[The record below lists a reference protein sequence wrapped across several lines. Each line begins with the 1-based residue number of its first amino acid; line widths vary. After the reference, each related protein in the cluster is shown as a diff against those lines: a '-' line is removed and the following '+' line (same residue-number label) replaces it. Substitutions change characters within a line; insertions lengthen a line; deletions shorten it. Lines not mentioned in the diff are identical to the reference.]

1 MSIVIIV
8 VAAVAAA
15 ALVGLLIAVA
25 IAFGPAQRA
34 RALQKRIEAREA
46 REYEV
51 HEKLREHTKE
61 FEKEVNTILQ
71 MIHQRPLIKHPI
83 APQEIYFMCRFA

>member
-1 MSIVIIV
+1 MSVILIV

-25 IAFGPAQRA
+25 VAFGPAQRA
-34 RALQKRIEAREA
+34 RALQKRLEAREA

-61 FEKEVNTILQ
+61 FEKEVNQI
-71 MIHQRPLIKHPI
+71 
-83 APQEIYFMCRFA
+83 FAHDSTG

>member
-1 MSIVIIV
+1 MSIILIV

-15 ALVGLLIAVA
+15 VIVAVLIALA

-34 RALQKRIEAREA
+34 RALQKRIEARRA

-61 FEKEVNTILQ
+61 FEKEVNNQTFITC
-71 MIHQRPLIKHPI
+71 KC
-83 APQEIYFMCRFA
+83 A

>member
-1 MSIVIIV
+1 MSIILIV
-8 VAAVAAA
+8 VAAAVATA
-15 ALVGLLIAVA
+15 ALVALLIAVA

-51 HEKLREHTKE
+51 NEKLREHTKE
-61 FEKEVNTILQ
+61 FEKEVNI
-71 MIHQRPLIKHPI
+71 ISII
-83 APQEIYFMCRFA
+83 

>member
-1 MSIVIIV
+1 M
-8 VAAVAAA
+8 A
-15 ALVGLLIAVA
+15 LLIAVA

-51 HEKLREHTKE
+51 NEKLREHTKE
-61 FEKEVNTILQ
+61 FEKEVN
-71 MIHQRPLIKHPI
+71 KN
-83 APQEIYFMCRFA
+83 FAHYYSSWPSYQSLFLAFAMQSSDRLHSPVALRSQF